1 MRRHLAVGIFVACL
15 AGFGIWIDNHQKGNS
30 AMAAAALAKSDQ
42 LVVHN
47 VYFTLLDS
55 TPANRDKLVA
65 ACRKYLVNHPGVA
78 YFACGTVVPD
88 LDREVNVRD
97 WDVGLHI
104 VFDSRASHDRYQTAP
119 DHLKFI
125 EENKPTWKQVRV
137 FDTDGEQSIPK

>member
-1 MRRHLAVGIFVACL
+1 
-15 AGFGIWIDNHQKGNS
+15 
-30 AMAAAALAKSDQ
+30 MAAADAAKTDQ

-55 TPANRDKLVA
+55 SPANRDKLLA

-88 LDREVNVRD
+88 LTRDLNVRD

-104 VFDSRASHDRYQTAP
+104 VFESRAAHDRYQTAP

-125 EENKPTWKQVRV
+125 EENRASWKQVRV
-137 FDTDGEQSIPK
+137 FDTDGERILPQ